1 MVRLIISIVAMLGL
15 AAQTATLT
23 GDKALVIP
31 AKDVQAQTAKVIA
44 ETSPTS
50 ADAGT
55 TVLGSYGNLTLRLY
69 VRKTSGGGEIHAHFD
84 DLMIVRQGSATLV
97 TGGTLADRK
106 ELPNG
111 ESRGSKVVG
120 GVSRKIT
127 VGDVVIVPAGVAHQT
142 IVAPGSTYAYMVAKV
157 HEP

>member
-1 MVRLIISIVAMLGL
+1 MVRLIFSVAAMLLVG
-15 AAQTATLT
+15 AQGVTLT

-31 AKDVQAQTAKVIA
+31 NADVQAQTAKVIA
-44 ETSPTS
+44 ATSPTGS
-50 ADAGT
+50 DAGT
-55 TVLGSYGNLTLRLY
+55 AVLGSHGNLTLRLY
-69 VRKTSGGGEIHAHFD
+69 VRKASGGGEIHAHFD
-84 DLMIVRQGSATLV
+84 DLMIVEQGSATLV

-106 ELPNG
+106 ELADG

-120 GVSRKIT
+120 GASRKIT

-142 IVAPGSTYAYMVAKV
+142 IVDPGSTYAYMVAKV

>member
-1 MVRLIISIVAMLGL
+1 MVRLILTVAAAFLGGVQ
-15 AAQTATLT
+15 ATTLT
-23 GDKALVIP
+23 GDSALVIP
-31 AKDVQAQTAKVIA
+31 AADVQAQSAKVIA
-44 ETSPTS
+44 ATSGP
-50 ADAGT
+50 DAGT
-55 TVLGSYGNLTLRLY
+55 AVLGAYGNLTLRLY

-84 DLMIVRQGSATLV
+84 DLMIVQQGTATLV

-106 ELPNG
+106 ELDNG

-120 GVSRKIT
+120 GVTRKLS

-142 IVAPGSTYAYMVAKV
+142 IVEPGSTYAYMVAKV